1 MTTSTPTEKIDHLLK
16 SDASAFLRS
25 IRTDMANLLDSTD
38 ESLRQKLGEV
48 YAAAIVLSH
57 DKDQWQTFCEQEE
70 WMSFRQRPKPTDSHR
85 ENALRYA
92 VRYAVGFDGSSSNQ
106 AAYRYK
112 KALEGCW
119 IRKVAP
125 SEVPNVIKESGGIE
139 KLKQQN
145 VQQAK
150 HFPVFFTPNRFTK
163 VIAERGGIG
172 LDAILLVR
180 FEEGGAA
187 EVQATILA
195 GAARENG
202 YPSLEQFAMAFKK
215 WRAADEKKF
224 PPAG

>member
-1 MTTSTPTEKIDHLLK
+1 MTTSTPTEKIDNLLK
-16 SDASAFLRS
+16 SDASTFLRS

-70 WMSFRQRPKPTDSHR
+70 WISFRQRPKPIDAHR

-92 VRYAVGFDGSSSNQ
+92 VRYAVGFDGTSSNQ

-119 IRKVAP
+119 SGKVAP
-125 SEVPNVIKESGGIE
+125 SEVPDLIKASGGIE

-145 VQQAK
+145 VQHAN
-150 HFPVFFTPNRFTK
+150 HLPMFFTPNRFTEI
-163 VIAERGGIG
+163 IAEQAAIG
-172 LDAILLVR
+172 FDAILLVR
-180 FEEGGAA
+180 FEERGAA
-187 EVQATILA
+187 EVHGTILA
-195 GAARENG
+195 GVARKDG
-202 YPSLEQFAMAFKK
+202 YTSLEQFTVAFKK
-215 WRAADEKKF
+215 WRAAQEKL
-224 PPAG
+224 PPAE